1 MPKHKILIVED
12 EAIVA
17 EDIRQHIE
25 EEGYQVVN
33 TVDSGEKALAFLQNE
48 RVDLILMDIMLAG
61 EIDGIDTASQVKKL
75 YLIPII
81 FLTAYSDQKKL
92 ERARMAEPYGY
103 LIKPFDERELKST
116 LTMALYKA
124 EADAKVRE
132 GKLWTDTVLRSIES
146 GVITVDT
153 EGHVVYMNQYA
164 ENLVGHT
171 LEQCADRH
179 IDSVLQLKDYEMGA
193 SIGQAI
199 SQLVEAPDEI
209 TLDDEIPLIKP
220 VGDTITDDDY
230 QLVSMDDDIN
240 VGVGLDLNDE
250 YQLVTDDGESR
261 VLRTSFSQLRVNGET
276 VDGIV
281 IAFTDIT
288 YLKDIEAELRYM
300 NAELVDVVSKRTEV
314 LSGLNRELEI
324 EKDEAMTISLLK
336 GEYLSRVCSNAKPV
350 CDSIIRTADAMMES
364 GNLSDEQHKQ
374 VEKIASSMNTYL
386 ELANDIQDMA
396 ALDGE

>member
-1 MPKHKILIVED
+1 MSKQKIMVVED

-17 EDIRQHIE
+17 EDIRMHIE
-25 EEGYQVVN
+25 DEGYEVVQV
-33 TVDSGEKALAFLQNE
+33 VDSGEKALEYLKSN

-61 EIDGIDTASQVKKL
+61 ELDGIDTASKVKEL
-75 YLIPII
+75 YLTPII

-103 LIKPFDERELKST
+103 LIKPFDERELRST

-124 EADAKVRE
+124 DADAKVRA

-153 EGHVVYMNQYA
+153 EGRIVYMNPYA
-164 ENLVGHT
+164 ESLLGRT
-171 LEQCADRH
+171 LKESIGKG
-179 IDSVLQLKDYEMGA
+179 IDSVFQITDYDMGA

-199 SQLVEAPDEI
+199 SQLVEAVEEI
-209 TLDDEIPLIKP
+209 TLEDEIQLIKLT
-220 VGDTITDDDY
+220 GESDSGDDY
-230 QLVSMDDDIN
+230 ELISMDDDIN
-240 VGVGLDLNDE
+240 VGVNSDLNDE
-250 YQLVTDDGESR
+250 YKLTMDNGESR
-261 VLRTSFSQLRVNGET
+261 VLRTTFSQLRVDGES

-314 LSGLNRELEI
+314 LSSLNRELEI
-324 EKDEAMTISLLK
+324 EKDEAETISLLK
-336 GEYLSRVCSNAKPV
+336 GEYLARVCSNAKPV

-364 GNLSDEQHKQ
+364 GNLSDEQLEQ
-374 VEKIASSMNTYL
+374 VSKIASSMNSYL
-386 ELANDIQDMA
+386 ELANDIEDMA
-396 ALDGE
+396 ELDGE